1 MKHMDTL
8 VEAATFDQNF
18 KMTVEEN
25 ENETPREIDAFD
37 KLYKNKRE
45 QDLKDVIIILDDVD

>member
-1 MKHMDTL
+1 MDTL

-18 KMTVEEN
+18 IMAVEEN

-37 KLYKNKRE
+37 KLYINKRE
-45 QDLKDVIIILDDVD
+45 EDFKDVIIILDDVD

>member
-1 MKHMDTL
+1 MDTL

>member
-8 VEAATFDQNF
+8 VEAETFDQNF

-37 KLYKNKRE
+37 KLYINKRE
-45 QDLKDVIIILDDVD
+45 EDLKDVIIILDDVD